1 MPPRPAL
8 LFRVVPVRVVPFLL
22 AAALPVAAVAA
33 PKAESAEEC
42 GIAADMAIVARS
54 LAQEDI
60 QMPKAAT
67 IMERIYNV
75 RESERGNALMA
86 EIIDAAYRRG
96 AEVTSQSFAEELF
109 MTCLKTGGN
118 LDAVLGKRL

>member
-1 MPPRPAL
+1 MTCRPFF
-8 LFRVVPVRVVPFLL
+8 LFFL
-22 AAALPVAAVAA
+22 AAALPLAASAA

-54 LAQEDI
+54 LAQEEV
-60 QMPKAAT
+60 QLPKAAT

-75 RESERGNALMA
+75 RESQRGAEMMS
-86 EIIDAAYRRG
+86 EIIDAAYRKG
-96 AEVTSQSFAEELF
+96 VEVTSRSFAEELF

-118 LDAVLGKRL
+118 LDLVLGKRL